1 MYKTEKFEVRLPAEI
16 KQDIDSMAAIC
27 NDLREVSIKLGHGGD
42 VTREAAAALIDRVP
56 DLNYHQGF
64 VMVYNWL
71 LSGGKTA
78 FLQDANTM
86 IMKTDQLVDVLKYLR
101 KRFLSITR
109 VTSYARSKTLAQ
121 KKPGKLAAIRKA
133 GLDRLHV
140 GLESGDDDLLKM
152 IKKGVTAGGHI
163 NGGQKALQAGFE
175 LSEYWMPG
183 LGGKEMRQQHA
194 KNTARVLNQIKN
206 DFQMLSAAEQL
217 LELKEMMEE
226 LDVTSRVCFDHAG
239 NYWQNRQGGLLF
251 TQSYE
256 GYKFPEEK
264 SNVLDLI
271 GEGLEAQNKRPE
283 FLRL

>member
-1 MYKTEKFEVRLPAEI
+1 
-16 KQDIDSMAAIC
+16 
-27 NDLREVSIKLGHGGD
+27 
-42 VTREAAAALIDRVP
+42 
-56 DLNYHQGF
+56 
-64 VMVYNWL
+64 
-71 LSGGKTA
+71 
-78 FLQDANTM
+78 
-86 IMKTDQLVDVLKYLR
+86 
-101 KRFLSITR
+101 
-109 VTSYARSKTLAQ
+109 
-121 KKPGKLAAIRKA
+121 
-133 GLDRLHV
+133 
-140 GLESGDDDLLKM
+140 
-152 IKKGVTAGGHI
+152 
-163 NGGQKALQAGFE
+163 
-175 LSEYWMPG
+175 MPG

-194 KNTARVLNQIKN
+194 KNTARVLNQINPHYIRSRPFFAIPGTPLYNAIEKN

-226 LDVTSRVCFDHAG
+226 LDVTSKVCFDHAG